1 MILANFYNQKPQGC
15 SKIITHLMFIL
26 IFADILWF
34 IFFTSA
40 WIHEKNS
47 KDSPEIAKYWD
58 SLSFVHSLVYFLSI
72 IELIIKIVLIWY
84 FSSIYREKRS
94 LKELCNFNYNEKDNT
109 IGGNNFGDGIE
120 KLDGNNFKGFNGF
133 NDNFGNDY

>member
-1 MILANFYNQKPQGC
+1 
-15 SKIITHLMFIL
+15 
-26 IFADILWF
+26 
-34 IFFTSA
+34 
-40 WIHEKNS
+40 
-47 KDSPEIAKYWD
+47 
-58 SLSFVHSLVYFLSI
+58 
-72 IELIIKIVLIWY
+72 
-84 FSSIYREKRS
+84 

>member
-26 IFADILWF
+26 IFADILWL

-94 LKELCNFNYNEKDNT
+94 LKELCNFNYDEKGST
-109 IGGNNFGDGIE
+109 PGNQ
-120 KLDGNNFKGFNGF
+120 FN
-133 NDNFGNDY
+133 NFGNDY

>member
-1 MILANFYNQKPQGC
+1 
-15 SKIITHLMFIL
+15 MFIL
-26 IFADILWF
+26 IFADILWL